1 VLLSKVRKRVRQTV
15 ISDIGRRIAELRD
28 AKGWTQEV
36 LAEHVKM
43 ATQNVARLEQG
54 RSDFRVSTLVRIS
67 RVLGV
72 DVGALFEL
80 PSSRRKRKPGRPRKV
95 RLEE

>member
-1 VLLSKVRKRVRQTV
+1 MRQRGRQSV
-15 ISDIGRRIAELRD
+15 ISDIGRRIAELRE

-36 LAEHVKM
+36 LAERVKM

-72 DVGALFEL
+72 DVRALFEA
-80 PSSRRKRKPGRPRKV
+80 PSSRKKRKPGRPRKASKP
-95 RLEE
+95 